1 MLAQD
6 ITFTSDKRLVQPTVN
21 GEVKAENT
29 IEIKSSLK
37 TPLNGKKT
45 YTWTINGSSEPGK
58 GWELVKGTTLSG
70 EKIKISFNKKKWKI

>member
-1 MLAQD
+1 MKYLFLLLLTVVFNIMLAQD
-6 ITFTSDKRLVQPTVN
+6 ITFTSDKRLVQPSVN

-58 GWELVKGTTLSG
+58 GWELVKAPR
-70 EKIKISFNKKKWKI
+70 